1 MTMSRRPLVPRSA
14 ASLRLGAFAVVAA
27 SVVAAIVGIA
37 VTGSGASGVPA
48 SQATT
53 QRQDSTTTAYPAVV
67 GQGRVESGM
76 VAYATPGG
84 DVMVAK
90 SDGSEAVRI
99 GSDAQTN
106 AAGLAPLAWR
116 MPGADAITYV
126 RRDGSLVTAPIDG
139 REPLVHATDAVVPA
153 GVTDEVIGWDVTG
166 TFLLYL
172 AQPVPG
178 RIESRI
184 VDFSTTTEGGPAEVR
199 TIGDPI
205 NRRVRAQFFSSIDP
219 IIYQDTV
226 DPETGR
232 AYTASIL
239 TAAGG
244 SALNTEHSVDDATFS
259 PDGRFLFAVS
269 KASPLAQQLVRIS
282 LRDPLNADLVF
293 DNERVCKPAVSPD
306 GRLIVFGA
314 GPDCSELWRINSNG
328 TEPTRIAAD
337 VLGVSFATGRFTWSL
352 DSKTV
357 SHPLCQG
364 FEGSISCDGKYLDF
378 DVSSGS
384 FIERAVAG
392 NVVREARPLLREFKV
407 GIDIS
412 GPIEYSGRMQVGDRS
427 VAEVLSV
434 SGGSAPSVK
443 AVDALDSARS
453 FELKLVHQYDSEFVA
468 GTVRIVDTGFDETF
482 PFFARL
488 TPYSLGYA
496 RLRGIWTRSE
506 QLPLTSG
513 HIVITLER

>member
-1 MTMSRRPLVPRSA
+1 MSRHPFPLRSA
-14 ASLRLGAFAVVAA
+14 ASLRLGASAAVAVAVAAAVVG
-27 SVVAAIVGIA
+27 VALMGP
-37 VTGSGASGVPA
+37 GASGVPSSPA
-48 SQATT
+48 VG
-53 QRQDSTTTAYPAVV
+53 QRQVAPTTAYPAVV
-67 GQGRVESGM
+67 GAGGTDAGM
-76 VAYATPGG
+76 VAYATPRG

-90 SDGSEAVRI
+90 ADGTEAVKI
-99 GSDAQTN
+99 GAEAQTN
-106 AAGLAPLAWR
+106 GQGLAPLAWR

-126 RRDGSLVTAPIDG
+126 RRDGALVTAPIDG
-139 REPLVHATDAVVPA
+139 SEPLVHVTDAVVPA
-153 GVTDEVIGWDVTG
+153 DVTDEVIGWDVTG

-184 VDFSTTTEGGPAEVR
+184 IDFSATTEGEPAEVR

-239 TAAGG
+239 TPAEG
-244 SALNTEHSVDDATFS
+244 SSLSTEHSVDDATFS

-282 LRDPLNADLVF
+282 LRDPLNSDLVF

-314 GPDCSELWRINSNG
+314 GPDCSELWRINTNG

-357 SHPLCQG
+357 SHSLCQG
-364 FEGSISCDGKYLDF
+364 FEGSISCDGNYLDF
-378 DVSSGS
+378 DVTSGAYT
-384 FIERAVAG
+384 ERATAG
-392 NVVREARPLLREFKV
+392 SVVRESRPLLREFKV
-407 GIDIS
+407 GIDIT
-412 GPIEYSGRMQVGDRS
+412 GPIEYTGRMRVGDRS
-427 VAEVLSV
+427 VADVLSI

-443 AVDALDSARS
+443 AIDALDSARS

-468 GTVRIVDTGFDETF
+468 GTVRIIDAGFDETF

-496 RLRGIWTRSE
+496 RLRGVWTRSE
-506 QLPLTSG
+506 QLPMTSG